1 MKRGVSFQ
9 IPNEYGHFL
18 WRILQPLEIADYN
31 WQTSGESYFVV
42 DGELDDEELFHDY
55 AIVEGTDLANRLKTN
70 QYYTIFVELQAFPFG
85 KTVNQVKTYEEF
97 VDSGC
102 ELVLLIADN
111 SYVSI
116 YCKNKNTIEKLY
128 LNALKNDFEEV
139 QFITDEND
147 TRTGLTVW

>member
-9 IPNEYGHFL
+9 IPNEYGNFL
-18 WRILQPLEIADYN
+18 WRILQPVDIAHYK

-42 DGELDDEELFHDY
+42 DGELDNEELFHDF
-55 AIVEGTDLANRLKTN
+55 AIVEGADFAQLLKTN
-70 QYYTIFVELQAFPFG
+70 QYYTIFVELKAFPHR
-85 KTVNQVKTYEEF
+85 KTVNQVNTYEEF
-97 VDSGC
+97 ADSDC
-102 ELVLLIADN
+102 EFVLLIADN

-128 LNALKNDFEEV
+128 FNALHNDFEDV

-147 TRTGLTVW
+147 TRTGLTV

>member
-9 IPNEYGHFL
+9 IPNEYGRFL
-18 WRILQPLEIADYN
+18 WRILQPLEITNYN

-42 DGELDDEELFHDY
+42 DGELDDEVLFK
-55 AIVEGTDLANRLKTN
+55 TDLAKRLKTN
-70 QYYTIFVELQAFPFG
+70 QYYTIFVEPQAFPCG
-85 KTVNQVKTYEEF
+85 KTVNQIKTYEEF

-116 YCKNKNTIEKLY
+116 YCKNKHTIEKLY
-128 LNALKNDFEEV
+128 FNALKNDFADV

-147 TRTGLTVW
+147 TRTGLTV

>member
-1 MKRGVSFQ
+1 M
-9 IPNEYGHFL
+9 
-18 WRILQPLEIADYN
+18 A
-31 WQTSGESYFVV
+31 TSGESYFVV
-42 DGELDDEELFHDY
+42 DGELDDELFHDY
-55 AIVEGTDLANRLKTN
+55 AIVEGTDLAIRLNTN

-102 ELVLLIADN
+102 EFVLLIADN

-128 LNALKNDFEEV
+128 FNALKNDFEEV

-147 TRTGLTVW
+147 TRTSLTV

>member
-9 IPNEYGHFL
+9 IPNEYGNYL
-18 WRILQPLEIADYN
+18 WRILQPLEIANYM
-31 WQTSGESYFVV
+31 WQTSGESYVVV
-42 DGELDDEELFHDY
+42 DGELDNEELFNDY
-55 AIVEGTDLANRLKTN
+55 AIVEGTDFANRLKTN

-85 KTVNQVKTYEEF
+85 KTVNQVRTYEEF
-97 VDSGC
+97 IDSDC

-116 YCKNKNTIEKLY
+116 YCKNKNAIEQLY
-128 LNALKNDFEEV
+128 FNALKNDFEEV

-147 TRTGLTVW
+147 TRTGLTV

>member
-18 WRILQPLEIADYN
+18 WRILQPLEITHYK

-42 DGELDDEELFHDY
+42 NGELGDEELFNDY
-55 AIVEGTDLANRLKTN
+55 AIVEGTNLANRLKTN
-70 QYYTIFVELQAFPFG
+70 QYYTIFVELQAFPLG
-85 KTVNQVKTYEEF
+85 KTVIQVQTYEEF
-97 VDSGC
+97 VDSDC
-102 ELVLLIADN
+102 ALVLLIADS

-116 YCKNKNTIEKLY
+116 YCKNKNDIEKLY
-128 LNALKNDFEEV
+128 FNALKNFFEDV

-147 TRTGLTVW
+147 VRTGFTV